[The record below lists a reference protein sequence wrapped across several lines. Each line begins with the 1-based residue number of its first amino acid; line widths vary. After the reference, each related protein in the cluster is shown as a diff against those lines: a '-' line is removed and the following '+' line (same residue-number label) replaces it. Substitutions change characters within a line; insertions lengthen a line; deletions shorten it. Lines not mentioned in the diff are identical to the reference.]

1 MPPGLAREVFRK
13 PCPQPGGQGGRFVMM
28 QVKTDVRTCKFYDKH
43 RLKIIR
49 QEAIVFHNESKNWK
63 N

>member
-13 PCPQPGGQGGRFVMM
+13 PCPQRGGQGARFVRM
-28 QVKTDVRTCKFYDKH
+28 QVKTDERACKFHDKH
-43 RLKIIR
+43 RLKIICR
-49 QEAIVFHNESKNWK
+49 EAIVFHNESKKWK